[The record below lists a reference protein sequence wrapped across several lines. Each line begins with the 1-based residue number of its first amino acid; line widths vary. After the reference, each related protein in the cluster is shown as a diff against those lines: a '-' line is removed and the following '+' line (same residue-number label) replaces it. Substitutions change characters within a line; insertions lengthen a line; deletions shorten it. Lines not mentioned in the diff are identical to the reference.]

1 MFLVIL
7 RNIIISEIFFYKTIC
22 HNTIKNN
29 INKIIINNNDRI
41 DLLIDIIKRELII
54 EYDIFMVKTI
64 QLFYDDDYDIYQSI
78 KEEII
83 TDKVCI

>member
-1 MFLVIL
+1 VIL